1 MSLLGGFSPPCPP
14 PTLPGPFPFA
24 CFVVTGWVPVFYQAQ
39 KQKAIF
45 RWASRRA
52 HFSQVIFPS
61 YSPPRS
67 SFSFYPPSPT
77 IEKNLQRISLVL
89 DILGPFFD
97 SIHCRSFV
105 EDHLSLLFLRLC
117 VVVLPKNSLILF
129 SASVPILSRNPCYS
143 TCTDDAFLGY
153 PPSIL
158 SYSPKRFSN
167 PPPFLLFPSFLFNLS
182 ITILCTRIVFIHL
195 RSVYLFKFAQ
205 FFFFHSSLF

>member
-1 MSLLGGFSPPCPP
+1 MVFYLITRREPIRRFLATMPSSYPTRPLSFRVFRRHGLGSC
-14 PTLPGPFPFA
+14 
-24 CFVVTGWVPVFYQAQ
+24 FYQAQ

-52 HFSQVIFPS
+52 HFSQVIFP
-61 YSPPRS
+61 P
-67 SFSFYPPSPT
+67 SFQLLFLPAVADNR
-77 IEKNLQRISLVL
+77 KNLQRISLVL

-167 PPPFLLFPSFLFNLS
+167 PPPFPPLPFL
-182 ITILCTRIVFIHL
+182 
-195 RSVYLFKFAQ
+195 
-205 FFFFHSSLF
+205 SL